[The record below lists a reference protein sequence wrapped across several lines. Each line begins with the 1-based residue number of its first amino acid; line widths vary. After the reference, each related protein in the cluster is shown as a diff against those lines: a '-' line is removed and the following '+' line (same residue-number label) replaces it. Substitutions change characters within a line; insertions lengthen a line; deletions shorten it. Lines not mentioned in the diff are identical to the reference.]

1 MIILNEI
8 TIEEFKL
15 TIYNQY
21 LTIFPEDERKSLQT
35 IESLVEKKIMKL
47 IKITNKNLLIGFMII
62 NKIDGNNYIQLDYFA
77 ILPQYQNKGYGTKS
91 INLLKEKYHK
101 YNGIFVE
108 VEKEES
114 KMSKEDNKIR
124 KRRVDFYKKLG
135 FNQLNYEFKWFNTL
149 VLIPYFLPISYNQDS
164 NESIFNNI
172 INLYSKTH
180 GNQKIR
186 ENLQITKY

>member
-8 TIEEFKL
+8 TIDEFKL

-62 NKIDGNNYIQLDYFA
+62 NQINGNNYIQLDYFA

-108 VEKEES
+108 VEKVES
-114 KMSKEDNKIR
+114 KISKEDNKLR
-124 KRRVDFYKKLG
+124 QRRVDFYKKLG

-149 VLIPYFLPISYNQDS
+149 VLIPYFLPISYNQDT